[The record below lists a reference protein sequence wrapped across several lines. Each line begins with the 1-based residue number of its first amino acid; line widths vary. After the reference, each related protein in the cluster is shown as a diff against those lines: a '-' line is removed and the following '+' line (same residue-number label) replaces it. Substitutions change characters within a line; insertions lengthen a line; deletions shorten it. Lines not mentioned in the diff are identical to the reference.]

1 MDEFVEND
9 MVQNIF
15 SKIKRKI
22 KRLDLEFSDEDI
34 YDEIEKS
41 FETINDRRHF
51 TPTSSLLIEEKY
63 KNLAYELCIA
73 SMVKEGAEGER
84 IHSENGI
91 NRNYDSSGYP
101 KDLISRIVP
110 LAKLK

>member
-1 MDEFVEND
+1 MNEFVNNEL
-9 MVQNIF
+9 VQSIF
-15 SKIKRKI
+15 EKIKRKI
-22 KRLDLEFSDEDI
+22 SRLDLEFSDEDI
-34 YDEIEKS
+34 YDEIEKC

-51 TPTSSLLIEEKY
+51 TPTSSVLIEARY

-84 IHSENGI
+84 THSENGV

-110 LAKLK
+110 LARFK